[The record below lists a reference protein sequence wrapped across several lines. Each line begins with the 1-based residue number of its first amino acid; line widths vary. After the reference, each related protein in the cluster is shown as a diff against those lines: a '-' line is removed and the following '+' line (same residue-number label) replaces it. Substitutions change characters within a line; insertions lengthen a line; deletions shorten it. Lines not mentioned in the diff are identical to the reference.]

1 MPKSSQKAA
10 GANESASQRG
20 KSRFG
25 TPGRQARVVLP
36 ERPPRMVDNEI
47 VSILLGADP
56 ATLSAQ
62 AEEVKSV
69 ASAESVNSAPTLT
82 VVEAPAPSDARP
94 TQVLTAAGPTPAGDI
109 EATAGSAQG
118 ASIEHTTIED
128 RVLTSESPVPVESV
142 SALPLT
148 AQSEVAAPTPT
159 RARRTPSVPTARRAS
174 EDAAPAIKGVVSRDG
189 TTSSFED
196 FAERWKHGL
205 RKGQLKIC
213 EVLYQKTHA
222 VGQTECVTSF
232 SELGRL
238 SGLKMRQCFNI
249 IAQLEALRFV
259 DRSRSEATSN
269 KKDQGSVIRFHLY
282 PVQ

>member
-25 TPGRQARVVLP
+25 TSGRQARVVLP

-56 ATLSAQ
+56 ATLTAQ
-62 AEEVKSV
+62 AEELKSV
-69 ASAESVNSAPTLT
+69 TPAESASSAPTLT

-94 TQVLTAAGPTPAGDI
+94 TQVLTAAEPTPVGDI

-118 ASIEHTTIED
+118 GSVEHTIVEGR
-128 RVLTSESPVPVESV
+128 RVTSDSRVPAESV
-142 SALPLT
+142 TTLPLT
-148 AQSEVAAPTPT
+148 VQPEVAAPSPT
-159 RARRTPSVPTARRAS
+159 RARRDPSVPTARRADEGS
-174 EDAAPAIKGVVSRDG
+174 APAVQGVVSRDG
-189 TTSSFED
+189 TISSFEE

-213 EVLYQKTHA
+213 EVLYQKTYA

-259 DRSRSEATSN
+259 ERSRSEATSN